1 MQYLKWVT
9 PNFIRNILQD
19 LCSPLDVIVI
29 LHVWCLLFLTPSL
42 LIFVSNLVLLR
53 TLIQVLKLNSSA
65 TNSTSTLATARA
77 ALFTHLRW
85 RWAEILFL
93 LLSSWNICQ
102 YCYSQQY
109 PSFSENSSETDSVQ
123 RKERPRLLPDFI
135 NKSEI
140 SAKTKSFEGL
150 AAFLNKTSFKELSN
164 KSKLSFNEPI
174 VPRRQKFHIS
184 QTASAGKPGPVV
196 SGQNS
201 GFLLSKSDQA
211 TNKLSGLVATSV
223 SRPAQIIRRH
233 TLHDKSNQRQSQQ
246 PVHVHSWH
254 RQVRFPRTVAKIRHI
269 LQIPSTIFNYSVPE
283 YLKLGFL
290 S

>member
-1 MQYLKWVT
+1 MPLVPHPQPPHLRLQPCPPQDSHPGSEAQLLSYKLNLDTCHSESSTLHT
-9 PNFIRNILQD
+9 PEMKVSRNI
-19 LCSPLDVIVI
+19 I
-29 LHVWCLLFLTPSL
+29 
-42 LIFVSNLVLLR
+42 
-53 TLIQVLKLNSSA
+53 
-65 TNSTSTLATARA
+65 
-77 ALFTHLRW
+77 
-85 RWAEILFL
+85 L
-93 LLSSWNICQ
+93 LLLSWNICQ

-196 SGQNS
+196 CGQNS
-201 GFLLSKSDQA
+201 GFLLSKSDKA

-254 RQVRFPRTVAKIRHI
+254 RQVRFPRTVAKICHI

-283 YLKLGFL
+283 YFKLGFL